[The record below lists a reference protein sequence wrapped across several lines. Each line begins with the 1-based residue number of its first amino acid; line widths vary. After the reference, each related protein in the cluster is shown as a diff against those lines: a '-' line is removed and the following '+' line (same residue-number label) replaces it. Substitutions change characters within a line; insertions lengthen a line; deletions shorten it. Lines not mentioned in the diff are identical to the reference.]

1 MPNEVMKKL
10 DIKHQVIT
18 QWQRRLSREFSQ
30 SGRELTWEVVQ
41 EIETRALVAS
51 GMPQEMAEATVKHAI
66 EALKQA
72 GVSKPTHIPW
82 GGANP

>member
-1 MPNEVMKKL
+1 MKKL
-10 DIKHQVIT
+10 GMEHEEIT
-18 QWQRRLSREFSQ
+18 QAQRRLYRELSQ
-30 SGRELTWEVVQ
+30 TGCDLTWEVVQ
-41 EIETRALVAS
+41 DIETRALVAS